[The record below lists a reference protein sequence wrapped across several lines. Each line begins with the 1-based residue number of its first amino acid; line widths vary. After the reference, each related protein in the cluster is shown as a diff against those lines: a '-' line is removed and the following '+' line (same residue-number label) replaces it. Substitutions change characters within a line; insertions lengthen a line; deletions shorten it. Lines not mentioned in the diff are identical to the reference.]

1 MIGLKKRLLSRLL
14 PDRRSFWRD
23 AAKTIWILF
32 SCTAV
37 NFLMVQ
43 TAGHTQNISELYLL
57 SVLLISLSTSGYFWG
72 LLGAAAG
79 VVGTNYFFTYP
90 YYTFNFSLQGYPVTF
105 LCMSLVAGISSTLA
119 AGIKEQRNLSQS
131 REEKTQQLNRVAQQ
145 LLGAQTAEQIGEL
158 AARCLSD
165 LLQLPACFYLSA
177 DGQAPIV
184 YGAGNGVCQKLEDA
198 AVQTVFSCNRP
209 AGRGCDLY
217 GGCAYRY
224 FPISSG
230 QRVLAA
236 AGIQLQEE
244 LDEESHEFL
253 QLLLSQFAMAL
264 ERQRLSD
271 ERHQMAVEK
280 QKEQTRG
287 NLLRAISHDLRT
299 PLTGILGAS
308 SAILENGERISSQA
322 RQQLIQDIREDA
334 DWLLRMVE
342 NVLSVTR
349 IGPQASGLRKV
360 PEAVEEVIAQAVN
373 RCRKRLPGL
382 SLTVRV
388 PEEFVM
394 APMDSTLIEQVLI
407 NLIENAYKYGRSA
420 QPVEVTVCTA
430 GENVRFVVQDHGPGI
445 APELLLVLFEGF
457 LGRDGQSADSSR
469 GLGIGL
475 SICRSIITAHGGT
488 IQAEN
493 RPGGGAQFV
502 FTLPLEEE
510 ASDA

>member
-23 AAKTIWILF
+23 AAKTILILF

-90 YYTFNFSLQGYPVTF
+90 YYTFNFSLQGYPGTF

-184 YGAGNGVCQKLEDA
+184 YGAGNSVCQKLEDA
-198 AVQTVFSCNRP
+198 AVRTVFSCNRP

-244 LDEESHEFL
+244 PDEESHEFL

-264 ERQRLSD
+264 E
-271 ERHQMAVEK
+271 
-280 QKEQTRG
+280 
-287 NLLRAISHDLRT
+287 
-299 PLTGILGAS
+299 
-308 SAILENGERISSQA
+308 

-445 APELLLVLFEGF
+445 APELLPVLFEGF

>member
-1 MIGLKKRLLSRLL
+1 M
-14 PDRRSFWRD
+14 
-23 AAKTIWILF
+23 
-32 SCTAV
+32 
-37 NFLMVQ
+37 
-43 TAGHTQNISELYLL
+43 
-57 SVLLISLSTSGYFWG
+57 
-72 LLGAAAG
+72 
-79 VVGTNYFFTYP
+79 
-90 YYTFNFSLQGYPVTF
+90 
-105 LCMSLVAGISSTLA
+105 
-119 AGIKEQRNLSQS
+119 
-131 REEKTQQLNRVAQQ
+131 
-145 LLGAQTAEQIGEL
+145 
-158 AARCLSD
+158 
-165 LLQLPACFYLSA
+165 
-177 DGQAPIV
+177 
-184 YGAGNGVCQKLEDA
+184 
-198 AVQTVFSCNRP
+198 
-209 AGRGCDLY
+209 
-217 GGCAYRY
+217 
-224 FPISSG
+224 
-230 QRVLAA
+230 
-236 AGIQLQEE
+236 
-244 LDEESHEFL
+244 
-253 QLLLSQFAMAL
+253 
-264 ERQRLSD
+264 
-271 ERHQMAVEK
+271 
-280 QKEQTRG
+280 
-287 NLLRAISHDLRT
+287 
-299 PLTGILGAS
+299 GAS

-430 GENVRFVVQDHGPGI
+430 GENVASWCRITAQALRRNCCRFYLKGFWDETDK
-445 APELLLVLFEGF
+445 APTPAVGWE
-457 LGRDGQSADSSR
+457 SAFP
-469 GLGIGL
+469 
-475 SICRSIITAHGGT
+475 ICRSIITAHGGT